1 MQAGA
6 PHCLLYLFRAGPART
21 AQRVDSRKLRPV
33 LPCAAQMQDIW
44 AWKREI
50 GTNPPG
56 EPHVPT
62 PLSLYNGISSGP
74 GSTGVAG
81 AHHALTSLCGSHCFG
96 LVVVGKWTTVTA
108 AGNGNFVS
116 WNQVLATPDSFTVG
130 ADATQV
136 RILRVSQPALFVLR
150 RRCCGCRPCVT
161 LCHHT
166 ASTAGWIVQGGC
178 PGRRS
183 EWSKC
188 KLAAPCQQRVC
199 GRGVCQLV

>member
-1 MQAGA
+1 MDSCDWDHNVQAGA
-6 PHCLLYLFRAGPART
+6 PPCLLYLFRARPART
-21 AQRVDSRKLRPV
+21 QNVDSRKLRPR

-62 PLSLYNGISSGP
+62 PLSLYNVISSGP

-81 AHHALTSLCGSHCFG
+81 AHHSPTSRCGSHCCG

-108 AGNGNFVS
+108 AATGAFVS

-136 RILRVSQPALFVLR
+136 RILRVSQPACSCSADGAADV
-150 RRCCGCRPCVT
+150 
-161 LCHHT
+161 
-166 ASTAGWIVQGGC
+166 
-178 PGRRS
+178 GR
-183 EWSKC
+183 
-188 KLAAPCQQRVC
+188 V
-199 GRGVCQLV
+199 